1 MGGLVEKNT
10 PLFAIKTIMRQ
21 LLELNKTTSMQERE
35 QKILQRITEES
46 MRLMIP
52 LLNDIFAVKVSSI
65 SQL

>member
-46 MRLMIP
+46 MRLMLP